1 MNVVVA
7 VICTGEEAVGRI
19 MAHVVVREADD
30 RRYAALIRGAVCSG
44 GILGII
50 LFARKTRMFARY
62 EKVSEVPLEVYKRG
76 IELKGIVRAVHS
88 NGYMKVEH
96 IPTLTMP
103 KFLTRRK
110 LIQPG
115 LLDVRL
121 AGIDVSDAG
130 SEYLAKVVRLRSS
143 QILFSAIKPVENNR
157 CIDAE
162 VFLQK
167 KRFLQ
172 TNLNVDL
179 IRQGFA
185 RVIPLSNPE
194 HVTALKTNHL
204 YSRLVSKL
212 IMSEKIADRR
222 GLGLWTRDTWAEVIF
237 SYPITF
243 RQIIRSAGI
252 TRFLVTTAVV
262 GKEMLINGCR
272 ISKQAFKIISAL
284 SQKIYIIRQQ
294 LTNSS
299 FKLNRLVKRKI
310 DKLIT
315 K

>member
-1 MNVVVA
+1 MVH
-7 VICTGEEAVGRI
+7 E
-19 MAHVVVREADD
+19 VVVREADD
-30 RRYAALIRGAVCSG
+30 RRYAALIRGVVCSG

-62 EKVSEVPLEVYKRG
+62 EKVSEIPLEVYKKG

-96 IPTLTMP
+96 IPMFTLP
-103 KFLTRRK
+103 KFLSRK
-110 LIQPG
+110 KSIQPG
-115 LLDVRL
+115 LLDLRL

-130 SEYLAKVVRLRSS
+130 SNYLTKVVRLRSN
-143 QILFSAIKPVENNR
+143 QILFSAIKPVENNK

-162 VFLQK
+162 IFLQRPFQ

-179 IRQGFA
+179 VRRGFA

-194 HVTALKTNHL
+194 HVDALKTNL
-204 YSRLVSKL
+204 SYSRLMSKL

-237 SYPITF
+237 SYPVTF
-243 RQIIRSAGI
+243 RQIIRSTGI
-252 TRFLVTTAVV
+252 TRFLVATTVV
-262 GKEMLINGCR
+262 CKEMLVTGSR
-272 ISKQAFKIISAL
+272 ISKQAFKTITAL
-284 SQKIYIIRQQ
+284 SQKMYIIVQQ
-294 LTNSS
+294 LANAS
-299 FKLNRLVKRKI
+299 FGLNRSLKRRI
-310 DKLIT
+310 DKFSS